1 MGIVDE
7 SHKDDFSITLDGHS
21 PNVVAKENIHVR
33 AKVLVNLTLIGS
45 SHNRQPTK
53 TRLSYMRH
61 SAAVF
66 EDKRYD
72 LSHKSIVDD
81 SKSVTAVKKR
91 KIWHLKR
98 KSVKRAFKAYTLR
111 PKRKSKQ
118 VCYSHGM
125 FSLLPL
131 PRLLSSYKMHVSKL
145 TIRFDQ
151 VESATKCG
159 IANRRSLCFVLFN

>member
-72 LSHKSIVDD
+72 LSHKSIVHD
-81 SKSVTAVKKR
+81 SKSVTAAKKR

-118 VCYSHGM
+118 VCITQASQHIT
-125 FSLLPL
+125 LLTELFQP
-131 PRLLSSYKMHVSKL
+131 PSS
-145 TIRFDQ
+145 T
-151 VESATKCG
+151 
-159 IANRRSLCFVLFN
+159 

>member
-1 MGIVDE
+1 MDIVDE
-7 SHKDDFSITLDGHS
+7 SHKDDFSTKLDGHS

-33 AKVLVNLTLIGS
+33 AKVLVNLTLIAS

-81 SKSVTAVKKR
+81 SKSVTAAKKR

-98 KSVKRAFKAYTLR
+98 KSVKKA
-111 PKRKSKQ
+111 
-118 VCYSHGM
+118 
-125 FSLLPL
+125 
-131 PRLLSSYKMHVSKL
+131 
-145 TIRFDQ
+145 
-151 VESATKCG
+151 
-159 IANRRSLCFVLFN
+159 

>member
-1 MGIVDE
+1 MDIVDE
-7 SHKDDFSITLDGHS
+7 SHKDDFSTMLDGHS

-53 TRLSYMRH
+53 TRLSYTRH

-72 LSHKSIVDD
+72 LSLKSIVDH
-81 SKSVTAVKKR
+81 SKSVTAARKR

-98 KSVKRAFKAYTLR
+98 KSVKRVFKAYTLR

-118 VCYSHGM
+118 VCSTHNLMQISTTYALYM
-125 FSLLPL
+125 
-131 PRLLSSYKMHVSKL
+131 
-145 TIRFDQ
+145 
-151 VESATKCG
+151 
-159 IANRRSLCFVLFN
+159 